1 MATINIR
8 GIDSVG
14 LINKVTQIISNHMNV
29 NIKSIN
35 ISTEDGIFEGIIT
48 LKIHNVSF
56 LQQLTKKLEK
66 IEGISSITRTYK
78 HQ

>member
-1 MATINIR
+1 
-8 GIDSVG
+8 
-14 LINKVTQIISNHMNV
+14 MNV

-35 ISTEDGIFEGIIT
+35 ISTEYCIFEGIIT

-56 LQQLTKKLEK
+56 KTINKKLEK
-66 IEGISSITRTYK
+66 IEGISSISRTYK